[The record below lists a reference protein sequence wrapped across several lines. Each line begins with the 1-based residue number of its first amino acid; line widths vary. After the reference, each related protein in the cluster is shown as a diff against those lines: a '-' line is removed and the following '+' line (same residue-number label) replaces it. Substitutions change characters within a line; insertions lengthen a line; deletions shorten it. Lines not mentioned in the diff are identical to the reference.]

1 MSKLQM
7 IMKICVAGAL
17 AVLTGA
23 AFPVYGQNEQS
34 DAQQLERDLTVAQKP
49 IFQAVQQLLGLGRMA
64 VDAWVDNPNLTY
76 AVGQPLRVM
85 VRPHQDAYITV
96 VDVGSSGRVAVLYP
110 NHFQRD
116 ARVKAGS
123 TVKIPGDRAS
133 WQINVNGPAG
143 VDLIQVIASRRPL
156 TLPELNQLV
165 RTDEKSPL
173 VTLGRSAEEFARDL
187 VPQLKPQTTSAASE
201 QTNFGVRNLLV
212 RVVGA
217 NMGPAGTATQPGPQG
232 QPGQGFPV
240 MVGLPPASSGTF
252 GLTVRPERPVYR
264 IGEVVRIVVS
274 SQNDCRLS
282 LINVG
287 PSGNAVQLF
296 PNSVQRENLI
306 RAGQIVMVPPPQ
318 SPLQIVARGPAG
330 VEGIMAI
337 CRGDGAG
344 APYASDP
351 GQSGFATIGNIQTI
365 GRDLM
370 ASATS
375 QGQAPAQVEQAST
388 SYLVVE

>member
-1 MSKLQM
+1 MSKLRM
-7 IMKICVAGAL
+7 IMNVCVVAA
-17 AVLTGA
+17 LTGVLGGA
-23 AFPVYGQNEQS
+23 VPAFGQNEQS
-34 DAQQLERDLTVAQKP
+34 DARELERDLTVAQKP
-49 IFQAVQQLLGLGRMA
+49 IFQAVQQLLGVGRME
-64 VDAWVDNPNLTY
+64 VDAWVDNRNLTY

-123 TVKIPGDRAS
+123 TVKIPGDRAG

-165 RTDEKSPL
+165 RTNEKSPL
-173 VTLGRSAEEFARDL
+173 ITLGRSAEEFARDL
-187 VPQLKPQTTSAASE
+187 VPQLKPQTASAASE

-212 RVVGA
+212 RVV
-217 NMGPAGTATQPGPQG
+217 AGTATQPAAQG

-240 MVGLPPASSGTF
+240 MVGLPPAATGAF
-252 GLTVRPERPVYR
+252 GLTVRPERPAYR
-264 IGEVVRIVVS
+264 IGEVVRILVA
-274 SQNDCRLS
+274 SQNDCRLT

-296 PNSVQRENLI
+296 PNSFQRENLV
-306 RAGQIVMVPPPQ
+306 RAGQIVMVPAPQ

-337 CRGDGAG
+337 CRGEGAG
-344 APYASDP
+344 SPYASDP

-370 ASATS
+370 ASATG
-375 QGQAPAQVEQAST
+375 QGQAPTQVEQAST